1 MTRQRNSELDSLI
14 ADITVDC
21 YNDDEALTAFE
32 AAFDNDASFPARG
45 TVIGEQVQVI
55 SVAMAN
61 DRRELL
67 ATCEHHG
74 KRYRIALLDIDL
86 HGARPPTP
94 SPPPTGA
101 GTTPDRTRHPQTRR
115 TSEAG
120 LAG

>member
-32 AAFDNDASFPARG
+32 TAFDNDATFPAPG

-86 HGARPPTP
+86 HGDPITNTLA
-94 SPPPTGA
+94 A
-101 GTTPDRTRHPQTRR
+101 AYRR
-115 TSEAG
+115 WNNP
-120 LAG
+120 